1 MSRKVCLITGA
12 NAGIGKA
19 AAIQLAEQ
27 GCRVILACRDPQ
39 RGQAALAEVARQS
52 GSPEIELLTVDLS
65 LQSSIRQCA
74 QAFHARHAVLDVL
87 IHNAADFDIARTRR
101 ELTAEGVER
110 VWATNHLGPV
120 LLTDL
125 LREPLR
131 RAGQGRVITVASQG
145 LVMHPF
151 LRVDLDDPGFARRRF
166 SVARA
171 YYQSKLA
178 QVMYTFWLAEQ
189 LRDGAVTANC
199 VRVPNVRIDI
209 TRYPNLPQVLRS
221 MYAVKSR
228 FSISPEAMARA
239 YTQLAL
245 SDALRDVSGGCFDER
260 LRPVQASRYARQP
273 QNIAQVMAMTLASFE
288 PGGAG

>member
-1 MSRKVCLITGA
+1 VPDRICMITGA

-19 AAIQLAEQ
+19 AAVQLAQ
-27 GCRVILACRDPQ
+27 HGCHVILACRDPQ
-39 RGQAALAEVARQS
+39 RGDAARAEVARQS
-52 GSPEIELLTVDLS
+52 GSAAVELLTVDLS

-125 LREPLR
+125 LIEPLR
-131 RAGQGRVITVASQG
+131 RAEQGRVLTVASQG

-151 LRVDLDDPGFARRRF
+151 LRVDLDDPEFARRRY

-178 QVMYTFWLAEQ
+178 QLMYTQWLAEQ
-189 LRDGAVTANC
+189 LRQSAVTANC

-209 TRYPNLPQVLRS
+209 TRYPDLPQVLRS
-221 MYAVKSR
+221 MYALKSR
-228 FSISPEAMARA
+228 FAITPEAMART
-239 YTQLAL
+239 YVDLAL
-245 SDALRDVSGGCFDER
+245 SDSLRGVTGGYFDER
-260 LRPVQASRYARQP
+260 SRPLRPPPQARDPEA
-273 QNIAQVMAMTLASFE
+273 IAAVMAMTLAGVQS
-288 PGGAG
+288 GAAA

>member
-1 MSRKVCLITGA
+1 MPARICMITGA

-19 AAIQLAEQ
+19 AAIQLARQ
-27 GCRVILACRDPQ
+27 GCRVILACRDSQ

-52 GSPEIELLTVDLS
+52 GSPEVELLTIDLA

-74 QAFHARHAVLDVL
+74 QAFQARHAVLDVL
-87 IHNAADFDIARTRR
+87 IHNAADFDISRTRR
-101 ELTAEGVER
+101 DLTSEGVER

-125 LREPLR
+125 LTGPLR
-131 RAGQGRVITVASQG
+131 RAEHGRVLTVASQG

-151 LRVDLDDPGFARRRF
+151 QRVDLDDPEFARRRY

-178 QVMYTFWLAEQ
+178 QLMYTLWLAEQ
-189 LRDGAVTANC
+189 LRDSAVTANC

-209 TRYPNLPQVLRS
+209 TRYPNLPRVLRS
-221 MYAVKSR
+221 MYAIKSR
-228 FSISPEAMARA
+228 FALPPEAMART
-239 YTQLAL
+239 YVELAL
-245 SDALRDVSGGCFDER
+245 SDSLRGVTGGYFDER
-260 LRPVQASRYARQP
+260 CRPLRPPRYARGP
-273 QNIAQVMAMTLASFE
+273 ESIAAVMAMTLARLQPEAAS
-288 PGGAG
+288 

>member
-19 AAIQLAEQ
+19 AAVQLAQ
-27 GCRVILACRDPQ
+27 HGCHVILACRDPQ

-52 GSPEIELLTVDLS
+52 GSPEVELLTVDLS

-87 IHNAADFDIARTRR
+87 IHNAADFDIARARR

-125 LREPLR
+125 LMEPLR
-131 RAGQGRVITVASQG
+131 RAEQGRMLTVASQG

-151 LRVDLDDPGFARRRF
+151 LRVDLNDPEFARRRY

-178 QVMYTFWLAEQ
+178 QVMYTFWLAEA
-189 LRDGAVTANC
+189 LRDSAVTANC
-199 VRVPNVRIDI
+199 LRVPNVRIDI

-228 FSISPEAMARA
+228 FAITPEAMART
-239 YTQLAL
+239 YVDLAL
-245 SDALRDVSGGCFDER
+245 SDSLRGVTGGYFDER
-260 LRPVQASRYARQP
+260 SRPLRPPRYAGRPENIAAVMALTLAYLQP
-273 QNIAQVMAMTLASFE
+273 QAA
-288 PGGAG
+288 P